1 MDPFTRKKLAT
12 HREVMMVD
20 STCTS
25 GSGQSPGLR
34 TPGRGLGAP
43 RTARSLSRRALIGSA
58 VVAGLGA
65 AIVDPAAAS
74 ASQVADSQ
82 QADPGGSFS
91 PATGRILQQIIASGW
106 GASNAPGFN
115 VSIWVPG
122 QGSYVQTL
130 GVSDLA
136 TGAPLQLDDHFR
148 IGSVTKTFTAT
159 AILQLVDEHKI
170 SLDDR
175 LARYVTG
182 IPYGDQITIAQL
194 LGMTSGVYDFV
205 NDPEFTAAYVAN
217 PLLPF
222 SLSQVVAIIQRNKPL
237 FAPGTSIAYDNSGYY
252 LLGAIAEK
260 VSGLT
265 LGQLIAEK
273 ITRPLGL
280 SQTSYPATPAMP
292 APFSRGYLVNAAS
305 FSDATASNPAVPA
318 GAGAMISTLS
328 DLKVWAKALATGTL
342 LTPATQALRL
352 KTRVLVP
359 SPQLTARYGLGIA
372 SFNGF
377 LGHDGSVFGYGTT
390 ILYLPAKDATIVGLS
405 NTAVIVGNPP
415 PLLITLAV
423 AAHLFPE
430 QFPNGI

>member
-1 MDPFTRKKLAT
+1 
-12 HREVMMVD
+12 MVD

-25 GSGQSPGLR
+25 GSGQSPGLC
-34 TPGRGLGAP
+34 TPGRGLRAP
-43 RTARSLSRRALIGSA
+43 QIARSLSRRALIGSA

-115 VSIWVPG
+115 VGIWVPG

-136 TGAPLQLDDHFR
+136 TGAPLQPDDHFR

-237 FAPGTSIAYDNSGYY
+237 FPPGTSIAYDNSGYY

-260 VSGLT
+260 VSGLP

-280 SQTSYPATPAMP
+280 QPRDTSYPATPAMP

-328 DLKVWAKALATGTL
+328 DLKVWAKALATL
-342 LTPATQALRL
+342 DSSLTSATQALRL
-352 KTRVLVP
+352 KTPGAGAKPRSSRP
-359 SPQLTARYGLGIA
+359 GYGLGIA

-390 ILYLPAKDATIVGLS
+390 ILYLPSEDATIVGLS

-430 QFPNGI
+430 QFPDGI